1 MELIKTPF
9 EGLYQIK
16 TKKFT
21 DSRGAFKKLYNK
33 NFLDQNNLISDFV
46 DLNHSK
52 SIERGVLRGFHYQA
66 EPFEEIKLVSC
77 IRGKV
82 RDYAIDVR
90 RDSSTYLQC
99 FSIDFSADDNFIIY
113 IPSGFAHGYMA
124 LEKQSEVIYLSSN
137 YHSPEHEKIVNPL
150 DPCIGINFEINPI
163 LSEKD
168 KNAPFIDLSL

>member
-9 EGLYQIK
+9 DGLYQIK

-90 RDSSTYLQC
+90 RDSLTYLQC
-99 FSIDFSADDNFIIY
+99 FSIDISADDNFVVY

-124 LEKQSEVIYLSSN
+124 LEDHSEVIYLSSN
-137 YHSPEHEKIVNPL
+137 YHSPDHEKIVNPL
-150 DPCIGINFEINPI
+150 DPSIGINFEKNPI
-163 LSEKD
+163 LSDKD
-168 KNAPFIDLSL
+168 KNAPFIDR

>member
-9 EGLYQIK
+9 EGLYHIK

-21 DSRGAFKKLYNK
+21 DSRGDFKKLYNK
-33 NFLDQNNLISDFV
+33 KFLDQNNLISDFV

-52 SIERGVLRGFHYQA
+52 SIESGVLRGFHYQE

-90 RDSSTYLQC
+90 RDSSTFLQY
-99 FSIDFSADDNFIIY
+99 FSIDLTADDNFIIY
-113 IPSGFAHGYMA
+113 VPSGFAHGYMA

-137 YHSPEHEKIVNPL
+137 YYSPEHEKTVNPL
-150 DPCIGINFEINPI
+150 DPSIGISFEINPI
-163 LSEKD
+163 LSDKD
-168 KNAPFIDLSL
+168 KNAPFMD

>member
-1 MELIKTPF
+1 MELIITPF

-16 TKKFT
+16 TKKLT
-21 DSRGAFKKLYNK
+21 DSRGDFKKLYNK

-52 SIERGVLRGFHYQA
+52 SIERGVLRGFHYQV
-66 EPFEEIKLVSC
+66 EPFEEIKLVNC

-82 RDYAIDVR
+82 RDYAIDMR

-99 FSIDFSADDNFIIY
+99 FSIDLSVDDNFVIY
-113 IPSGFAHGYMA
+113 VPSGFAHGYMA

-150 DPCIGINFEINPI
+150 DPCIGINFEISPI
-163 LSEKD
+163 LSKKD
-168 KNAPFIDLSL
+168 KNAPFIDR